1 MWMESRGAGGL
12 TAGRMGSGKQAKMPM
27 FYVISRD
34 SGRCD
39 LQVAP
44 RRMESG
50 MEEKR
55 GRQDCG
61 DGCPRP
67 SIGVDGERK
76 DCDFALDD
84 GAGERHS
91 AHRKVGHGGRLKPTG
106 NTNRFL
112 N

>member
-1 MWMESRGAGGL
+1 MGCRGAGGPP
-12 TAGRMGSGKQAKMPM
+12 AGRMESGKQAKMPM
-27 FYVISRD
+27 FYVISRG

-44 RRMESG
+44 RRRESG
-50 MEEKR
+50 KEEKR

-76 DCDFALDD
+76 DRDFALDA
-84 GAGERHS
+84 GA
-91 AHRKVGHGGRLKPTG
+91 
-106 NTNRFL
+106 
-112 N
+112 